1 MTNFELLNQ
10 MYNDYFRVDMK
21 KKKDD
26 EIEMLATRP
35 TEALPPMPPLTEKQ
49 LRAENNDR
57 VQTCE
62 RALCGVL
69 DRLDAIEARI
79 QSHDND
85 ITELLHEAVA
95 PSGHREDHSE
105 ISGRLD
111 IIEKKL
117 FLISEFYEKR
127 SEHKHTI
134 WESLEHKG
142 LAERCE
148 GTLVLTMKG
157 RQVASLFDNGEI
169 EDIRE

>member
-10 MYNDYFRVDMK
+10 MYNDYFGISLEDDMK
-21 KKKDD
+21 KKESE
-26 EIEMLATRP
+26 EIEMLATAP
-35 TEALPPMPPLTEKQ
+35 SEVLSEEQ
-49 LRAENNDR
+49 LRAEYNER

-69 DRLDAIEARI
+69 DRLD
-79 QSHDND
+79 
-85 ITELLHEAVA
+85 V
-95 PSGHREDHSE
+95 
-105 ISGRLD
+105 
-111 IIEKKL
+111 IEKKL

-127 SEHKHTI
+127 SERKHTI

-142 LAERCE
+142 LAERWEC
-148 GTLVLTMKG
+148 TLVLTTKG